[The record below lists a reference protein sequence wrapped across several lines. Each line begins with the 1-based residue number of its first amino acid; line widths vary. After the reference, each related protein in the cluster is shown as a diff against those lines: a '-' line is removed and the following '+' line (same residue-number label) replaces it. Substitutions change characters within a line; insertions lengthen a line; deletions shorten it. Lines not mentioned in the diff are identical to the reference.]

1 MEHRAPLREISKFLR
16 RIGEATSRAS
26 AAVAVAL
33 VLLVFLLILGIE
45 GFPTTW
51 LTTFGAIADVVTL
64 IMLFVIQHT
73 QSRHQLVLQLKLDEL
88 IRSSPQADDRAVKLE
103 VAPDEELIKREQEQ
117 LAHHESLREPEARSS
132 INYKDQS

>member
-1 MEHRAPLREISKFLR
+1 MS
-16 RIGEATSRAS
+16 EATSRAS

-45 GFPTTW
+45 GFPTAW
-51 LTTFGAIADVVTL
+51 LTTFGAVVDVVTL

-103 VAPDEELIKREQEQ
+103 VAPDDELIAREQEQ
-117 LAHHESLREPEARSS
+117 LAHHESLRDSEGD
-132 INYKDQS
+132 K

>member
-1 MEHRAPLREISKFLR
+1 LRW
-16 RIGEATSRAS
+16 IGEVTSRAG
-26 AAVAVAL
+26 AAIVVAL

-88 IRSSPQADDRAVKLE
+88 IRANPQADDRVVKLE
-103 VAPDEELIKREQEQ
+103 VAPDEELARREQEQ
-117 LAHHESLREPEARSS
+117 LAHHESLREPDTET
-132 INYKDQS
+132 

>member
-1 MEHRAPLREISKFLR
+1 MEHRAPLREISKYLR
-16 RIGEATSRAS
+16 WMGEATSRAS

-33 VLLVFLLILGIE
+33 VLLFFLLILGIE

-103 VAPDEELIKREQEQ
+103 VAPDDELIKREKEQ
-117 LAHHESLREPEARSS
+117 LAHHESLREPDSER
-132 INYKDQS
+132 

>member
-1 MEHRAPLREISKFLR
+1 MEHRAPLREISKYLR
-16 RIGEATSRAS
+16 WISEATSRAS
-26 AAVAVAL
+26 AAVAVAV

-51 LTTFGAIADVVTL
+51 LTTFGAIADVITL

-117 LAHHESLREPEARSS
+117 LAHHESLREPETD
-132 INYKDQS
+132 I